1 VNNYNSIYWS
11 DELYELF
18 GLALQEGAA
27 SFDTWRGLL
36 HTEDRQEAELRIE
49 QAINDHLPLSSE
61 YRIITPTGEVRWIRA
76 VGDTDYNE
84 QGVPLRMSGICL
96 DVTKTKV
103 AEIALHES
111 EERLCLAQLVSNIG
125 IWDWDLV
132 HHQATFNTQYYQL
145 LGLPEGI
152 SHGYEDFLAMV
163 HPEDRQQL
171 DSMVQQAMIEGKQ
184 DFNIEYRLIRKDDGA
199 TCWLASKGRFIVEDG
214 RTVRSLGVIIDITER
229 KQAETELE
237 RIQNMLAEGE
247 RIAHLGSWEFIVA
260 THETIWSA
268 EEKRIYGLDPAGS
281 SPAYKEMLR
290 RYIHPEDAAHLDRS
304 FGEALENGA
313 VFENQNR
320 IMRPDGGVRWI
331 YNRAQPYFDADGKL
345 IKYIGATLD
354 ITDRKHDEHQLRI
367 AATAFESHEGI
378 MITDANAIILKVNQS
393 FTRITGYTAEEV
405 IGNNPRILSSDRHD
419 KVFYEAM
426 WDHLRKEGKWEGEI
440 WSRRKDGVVYPE
452 RLSITAVRDENG
464 CLTNYVG
471 NLSDITI
478 SKAAEK
484 EIELLAFYDP
494 LTGLPNRRLLI
505 SRLNQAFITSTRSEK
520 CIALLFLDL
529 DNFKIINDTLG
540 HRIGDLLLQE
550 VAARI
555 LCQVR
560 EEDTVARLGGDE
572 FVVMLEH
579 LSEQAL
585 EAAEQSQ
592 FLANKILTAISQVYI
607 LDSHQYHCT
616 SSIGINL
623 FTGQQIEVDRF
634 MQQADIAMYQ
644 AKNDGRNTLRFYDQ
658 KMQDT
663 ITFRASLE
671 RELRV
676 AIDREQLQLY
686 YQVQVDGFGHP
697 YGAEVLIRWIHPER
711 GLISPAQFIPL
722 AEENNLI
729 LPIGKWVLE
738 KACAQIK
745 TWEQNALTSSLS
757 LSVNVSA
764 KQFRQ
769 VNFVE
774 QVQTIVQGHGINTSK
789 LKLELTESMLVDN
802 VEDTITIMNKLNGM
816 GVRFELDDFGTGY
829 SSLQYLKNLPLYQLK
844 IDQSFVHD
852 IASNSND
859 HAIVCTIIA
868 MAKSLE
874 LEVIAEGVETEDQ
887 RQHLFNKG
895 CKYYQGY
902 LFGKPMPIDEFE
914 QLLMK

>member
-1 VNNYNSIYWS
+1 
-11 DELYELF
+11 
-18 GLALQEGAA
+18 
-27 SFDTWRGLL
+27 
-36 HTEDRQEAELRIE
+36 
-49 QAINDHLPLSSE
+49 
-61 YRIITPTGEVRWIRA
+61 
-76 VGDTDYNE
+76 
-84 QGVPLRMSGICL
+84 
-96 DVTKTKV
+96 
-103 AEIALHES
+103 
-111 EERLCLAQLVSNIG
+111 
-125 IWDWDLV
+125 
-132 HHQATFNTQYYQL
+132 
-145 LGLPEGI
+145 
-152 SHGYEDFLAMV
+152 
-163 HPEDRQQL
+163 
-171 DSMVQQAMIEGKQ
+171 
-184 DFNIEYRLIRKDDGA
+184 
-199 TCWLASKGRFIVEDG
+199 
-214 RTVRSLGVIIDITER
+214 
-229 KQAETELE
+229 
-237 RIQNMLAEGE
+237 
-247 RIAHLGSWEFIVA
+247 
-260 THETIWSA
+260 
-268 EEKRIYGLDPAGS
+268 
-281 SPAYKEMLR
+281 
-290 RYIHPEDAAHLDRS
+290 
-304 FGEALENGA
+304 
-313 VFENQNR
+313 
-320 IMRPDGGVRWI
+320 
-331 YNRAQPYFDADGKL
+331 
-345 IKYIGATLD
+345 
-354 ITDRKHDEHQLRI
+354 
-367 AATAFESHEGI
+367 
-378 MITDANAIILKVNQS
+378 
-393 FTRITGYTAEEV
+393 
-405 IGNNPRILSSDRHD
+405 
-419 KVFYEAM
+419 
-426 WDHLRKEGKWEGEI
+426 
-440 WSRRKDGVVYPE
+440 
-452 RLSITAVRDENG
+452 
-464 CLTNYVG
+464 
-471 NLSDITI
+471 
-478 SKAAEK
+478 
-484 EIELLAFYDP
+484 
-494 LTGLPNRRLLI
+494 
-505 SRLNQAFITSTRSEK
+505 
-520 CIALLFLDL
+520 
-529 DNFKIINDTLG
+529 
-540 HRIGDLLLQE
+540 
-550 VAARI
+550 
-555 LCQVR
+555 VR

-585 EAAEQSQ
+585 EAAEQAQ
-592 FLANKILTAISQVYI
+592 FLANKILTAISQVYF

-774 QVQTIVQGHGINTSK
+774 QVQAIVQGHGINTSK

-887 RQHLFNKG
+887 RQHLFDEG